1 METEC
6 KIADVLQ
13 SGCLQGA
20 ILTTNIYL
28 HVQLCCGLNLLM
40 PLYAYILLFFVL
52 LFFFYILCTFIKLM
66 YHISIICI
74 FKILKEAIQ

>member
-40 PLYAYILLFFVL
+40 PFYAYYFYTYNYMYIIL
-52 LFFFYILCTFIKLM
+52 
-66 YHISIICI
+66 
-74 FKILKEAIQ
+74 KILKEAIQ